1 MSSAALTFPPSVAL
15 EPALEAEKRR
25 VLKTA
30 FGFDEFRPGQERVI
44 DALLAGR
51 DVLAVMPTGAG
62 KSLCYQVPAL
72 VSGGLAV
79 VVSPLI
85 ALMDDQVAG
94 LRLDGVCAEAIHS
107 AKSRDENIASW
118 RRVASGEAKI
128 VYMAP
133 ERLMTERMLGAL
145 GRLPVSLVAIDEAHC
160 ISQWGHS
167 FRSEYLTLGRLR
179 DALPGAR
186 IVALTATADDATRA
200 DIIEKLFA
208 GQADSF
214 VSGFDRPNIA
224 ISVAD
229 KRDVGTAIERYV
241 TARPGLSGVVYR
253 LSRKKVEET
262 AANLRKSGVNALA
275 YHAGME
281 ASERSAAQEA
291 FLAEPGVVMVATVAF
306 GMGIDKSDV
315 RYVVHGD
322 IPGSLEAYYQEIGRA
337 GRDGAPAEA
346 LMFYGLEDV
355 RTRRRFID
363 EQDSDDERKRVE
375 ARRLD
380 ALVGFCETTSC
391 RRQTLLAYFGETT
404 GPCGNCDTCLD
415 PPDVIDGTR
424 EARLLLGLVA
434 ATGERFGAAHIVALA
449 VGHMSETVEA
459 RGHDRLPGFGKG
471 ADRPAAEWRGIV
483 RQLVA
488 LGALKVEAGAYGGLQ
503 LSPKGGRILDGAETV
518 MIAKPKEKKRER
530 RRMVAE
536 SAGFDGVDGELL
548 GRLKALRRELAIA
561 RAVPA
566 YVIFSDRTLVEMAAT
581 KPRTPQALAKVKGVG
596 EAKLD
601 AFGDMFLK
609 VLTAG

>member
-1 MSSAALTFPPSVAL
+1 MSDTIELRPNALP
-15 EPALEAEKRR
+15 PALEAEKRR

-44 DALLAGR
+44 DALLSGR

-72 VSGGLAV
+72 VKGGLAV

-107 AKSRDENIASW
+107 AKSREENVASW

-133 ERLMTERMLGAL
+133 ERLMTDRMLGAL

-167 FRSEYLTLGRLR
+167 FRAEYLTLGRLR
-179 DALPGAR
+179 EALPDAR
-186 IVALTATADDATRA
+186 LVALTATADDGTRA
-200 DIIEKLFA
+200 DILDKLFA
-208 GQADSF
+208 GRAESF
-214 VSGFDRPNIA
+214 VAGFDRPNIA
-224 ISVAD
+224 ISVAE

-241 TARPGLSGVVYR
+241 TSRPGLSGVVYR

-262 AANLRKSGVNALA
+262 AARLRDAGVNALA

-281 ASERSAAQEA
+281 ASERSAAQET

-415 PPDVIDGTR
+415 PPEVIDGAR

-449 VGHMSETVEA
+449 VGHLSETVTG

-471 ADRPAAEWRGIV
+471 ADRPAAEWRGVV

-488 LGALKVEAGAYGGLQ
+488 LGALKVESGAYGGLQ
-503 LSPKGGRILDGAETV
+503 LTPKGGRILDGAEGV

-530 RRMVAE
+530 RRMTAE
-536 SAGFDGVDGELL
+536 SVGFDGVDGELL

-566 YVIFSDRTLVEMAAT
+566 YVIFADRTLVEMAAV

-596 EAKLD
+596 AAKLD
-601 AFGDMFLK
+601 AFGDVFLK
-609 VLTAG
+609 ALNAG

>member
-1 MSSAALTFPPSVAL
+1 MSDTIELRPPALP
-15 EPALEAEKRR
+15 PALEAEKRR

-72 VSGGLAV
+72 VKGGLAV

-107 AKSRDENIASW
+107 AKSRDENVASW

-133 ERLMTERMLGAL
+133 ERLMTDRMLGAL

-167 FRSEYLTLGRLR
+167 FRAEYLTLGRLR
-179 DALPGAR
+179 EALPEAR
-186 IVALTATADDATRA
+186 LVALTATADDGTRA
-200 DIIEKLFA
+200 DILDKLFA
-208 GQADSF
+208 GRAESF
-214 VSGFDRPNIA
+214 VAGFDRPNIA
-224 ISVAD
+224 ISVAE

-241 TARPGLSGVVYR
+241 TSRPGLSGVVYR

-262 AANLRKSGVNALA
+262 AARLRDAGVNALA

-415 PPDVIDGTR
+415 PPDVIDGAR

-449 VGHMSETVEA
+449 VGHLSETVTA

-471 ADRPAAEWRGIV
+471 ADRPAAEWRGVV

-503 LSPKGGRILDGAETV
+503 LTPKGGRILDGAEGV

-530 RRMVAE
+530 RRMTAE
-536 SAGFDGVDGELL
+536 SVGFDGVDGELL

-566 YVIFSDRTLVEMAAT
+566 YVIFADRTLVEMAAV

-596 EAKLD
+596 AAKLD
-601 AFGDMFLK
+601 AFGDVFLK
-609 VLTAG
+609 ALNGG

>member
-1 MSSAALTFPPSVAL
+1 VSSAALMFPSSVAL

-51 DVLAVMPTGAG
+51 NVLAVMPTGAG

-72 VSGGLAV
+72 VTGGLAV

-107 AKSRDENIASW
+107 AKSRDENVASW
-118 RRVASGEAKI
+118 RRVASGEAKL

-167 FRSEYLTLGRLR
+167 FRSEYLTLGRLK

-200 DIIEKLFA
+200 DIIDKLFA
-208 GQADSF
+208 GKADSF

-224 ISVAD
+224 VSVAD

-262 AANLRKSGVNALA
+262 AANLKKSGVNALA
-275 YHAGME
+275 YHAGLE
-281 ASERSAAQEA
+281 ASERAAAQET

-404 GPCGNCDTCLD
+404 GPCGNCDVCLD
-415 PPDVIDGTR
+415 PPEVIDGTR

-503 LSPKGGRILDGAETV
+503 LTPKGGRILDGAETV
-518 MIAKPKEKKRER
+518 TIAKPKEKKRER

-581 KPRTPQALAKVKGVG
+581 KPQTPNALARVKGVG
-596 EAKLD
+596 AAKLD
-601 AFGDMFLK
+601 AFGDVFLK
-609 VLTAG
+609 VLNGG

>member
-1 MSSAALTFPPSVAL
+1 MSSAALTFPSSVAL

-107 AKSRDENIASW
+107 GKSRDENVASW
-118 RRVASGEAKI
+118 RRVASGEAKL

-200 DIIEKLFA
+200 DIIEKLFS
-208 GQADSF
+208 GKADSF

-241 TARPGLSGVVYR
+241 TARPGMSGVVYR

-275 YHAGME
+275 YHAGLE
-281 ASERSAAQEA
+281 ASERAAAQET
-291 FLAEPGVVMVATVAF
+291 FLAEPGIVMVATVAF

-363 EQDSDDERKRVE
+363 EQESDDERKRVE

-404 GPCGNCDTCLD
+404 APCGNCDVCLD
-415 PPDVIDGTR
+415 PPEVIDGTR

-471 ADRPAAEWRGIV
+471 AERPAAEWRGIV

-518 MIAKPKEKKRER
+518 TIAKPKEKKRER

-566 YVIFSDRTLVEMAAT
+566 YVIFADRTLVEMAAT
-581 KPRTPQALAKVKGVG
+581 KPQTPNALARVKGVG
-596 EAKLD
+596 AAKLD
-601 AFGDMFLK
+601 AFGDVFLK
-609 VLTAG
+609 VLNGG

>member
-1 MSSAALTFPPSVAL
+1 MTFPSSVAL

-107 AKSRDENIASW
+107 GKSRDENVASW
-118 RRVASGEAKI
+118 RRVASGEAKL

-200 DIIEKLFA
+200 DIIEKLFS
-208 GQADSF
+208 GKADSF

-241 TARPGLSGVVYR
+241 TARPGMSGVVYR

-275 YHAGME
+275 YHAGLE
-281 ASERSAAQEA
+281 ASERAAAQET
-291 FLAEPGVVMVATVAF
+291 FLAEPGIVMVATVAF

-363 EQDSDDERKRVE
+363 EQESDDERKRVE

-404 GPCGNCDTCLD
+404 APCGNCDVCLD
-415 PPDVIDGTR
+415 PPEVIDGTR

-471 ADRPAAEWRGIV
+471 AERPAAEWRGIV

-518 MIAKPKEKKRER
+518 TIAKPKEKKRER

-566 YVIFSDRTLVEMAAT
+566 YVIFADRTLVEMAAT
-581 KPRTPQALAKVKGVG
+581 KPQTPNALARVKGVG
-596 EAKLD
+596 AAKLD
-601 AFGDMFLK
+601 AFGDVFLK
-609 VLTAG
+609 VLNGG

>member
-1 MSSAALTFPPSVAL
+1 MSSAALTFPSSVAL

-107 AKSRDENIASW
+107 AKSRDENVASW
-118 RRVASGEAKI
+118 RRVASGEAKL

-167 FRSEYLTLGRLR
+167 FRSEYLTLGRLK

-200 DIIEKLFA
+200 DIIEKLFS
-208 GQADSF
+208 GKADSF

-262 AANLRKSGVNALA
+262 AANLKKSGVNALA
-275 YHAGME
+275 YHAGLE
-281 ASERSAAQEA
+281 ASERAAAQET

-404 GPCGNCDTCLD
+404 GPCGNCDVCLD
-415 PPDVIDGTR
+415 PPEVIDGTR

-518 MIAKPKEKKRER
+518 TIAKPKEKKRER

-566 YVIFSDRTLVEMAAT
+566 YVIFADRTLVEMAAT
-581 KPRTPQALAKVKGVG
+581 KPQTPAALAKVKGVG
-596 EAKLD
+596 AAKLD
-601 AFGDMFLK
+601 AFGDVFLK
-609 VLTAG
+609 VLNGG